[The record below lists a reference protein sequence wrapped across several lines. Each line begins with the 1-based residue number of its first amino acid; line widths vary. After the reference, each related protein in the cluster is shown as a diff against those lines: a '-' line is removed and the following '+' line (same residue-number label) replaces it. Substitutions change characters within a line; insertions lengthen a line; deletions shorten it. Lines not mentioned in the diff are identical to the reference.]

1 MLQLDG
7 SSRYIDCLFGGEI
20 VKYILLIL
28 IFSGP
33 TSPDKIKYGGTFSMQ
48 KECEANAP
56 KYGSWVCVPIEK

>member
-1 MLQLDG
+1 M
-7 SSRYIDCLFGGEI
+7 
-20 VKYILLIL
+20 KYILLIL